1 MIYEVFT
8 LIIWI
13 LWLIIYWGGGVNLLR
28 TFLRSYKIK
37 SYFYDK
43 FFIFGLVVLS
53 NIMLWTG
60 YFSIRLNLSFKNY
73 LVGEIYNIIGFLIVL
88 IGALLS
94 FYGKLQMK
102 ESWSAYTKPNEKIVI
117 IDKGLYSIVRH
128 PIYLFS
134 ILMTIGTVLVFPFW
148 WNFLCGFLMIIL
160 YILKMIFEEDMLIR
174 TVPEYKNYMMK
185 VKYRLIPFIF

>member
-1 MIYEVFT
+1 MIYEVLT
-8 LIIWI
+8 LIVWI

-60 YFSIRLNLSFKNY
+60 YFSIRFKLNFKNY

-102 ESWSAYTKPNEKIVI
+102 ESWSAYTKPNDKIVI
-117 IDKGLYSIVRH
+117 IDKGLYSIIRH

-134 ILMTIGTVLVFPFW
+134 ILMTIGTVLIFPFW
-148 WNFLCGFLMIIL
+148 WNFLCGFLMKIL
-160 YILKMIFEEDMLIR
+160 YILKMMFEEDMLIR
-174 TVPEYKNYMMK
+174 TVPEYKNYMK
-185 VKYRLIPFIF
+185 RVKYRLIPFLF

>member
-1 MIYEVFT
+1 M
-8 LIIWI
+8 
-13 LWLIIYWGGGVNLLR
+13 R

-60 YFSIRLNLSFKNY
+60 YFSIRFKLNFKNY

-102 ESWSAYTKPNEKIVI
+102 ESWSAYTKPNDKIVI
-117 IDKGLYSIVRH
+117 IDKGLYSIIRH

-134 ILMTIGTVLVFPFW
+134 ILMTIGTVLIFPFW
-148 WNFLCGFLMIIL
+148 WNFLCGFLMKIL
-160 YILKMIFEEDMLIR
+160 YILKMMFEEDMLIR
-174 TVPEYKNYMMK
+174 TVPEYKNYMK
-185 VKYRLIPFIF
+185 RVKYRLIPFLF

>member
-1 MIYEVFT
+1 MSFKILT

-13 LWLIIYWGGGVNLLR
+13 LWLIIYWKGGINLLSI
-28 TFLRSYKIK
+28 FLRSYKIY

-43 FFIFGLVVLS
+43 FFIIGLVVLS
-53 NIMLWTG
+53 NIMLWSG
-60 YFSIRLNLSFKNY
+60 YLSIRFQNNF
-73 LVGEIYNIIGFLIVL
+73 IYIIKSNIFTIIGFLMVL

-102 ESWSAYTKPNEKIVI
+102 TSWSAYTKPNYEIVI
-117 IDKGLYSIVRH
+117 IDKGLYSIIRH

-134 ILMTIGTVLVFPFW
+134 IIMTVGTMFVFPFW
-148 WNFLCGFLMIIL
+148 FNFICGFMMILL
-160 YILKMIFEEDMLIR
+160 YIFKIDFEEKMLKQEINGYI
-174 TVPEYKNYMMK
+174 EYTKK

>member
-60 YFSIRLNLSFKNY
+60 YFSIRFNLNFKNY

-94 FYGKLQMK
+94 FYGKLQMR

-134 ILMTIGTVLVFPFW
+134 ILMTIGTILVFPFW